1 MMENKQ
7 IPMMIAFV
15 LAVVAVAAA
24 AVILTGHG
32 DSGKEYTVTFDPN
45 GETFDEAPGTQKV
58 RSGDLAKSPGTV
70 LNSDGSK
77 TVDGWYTD
85 KQCTQQNEWDFG
97 SGKVTSD
104 LRLYAHWISAGCTVT
119 LTSDPLSAIAFT
131 YSIDGGTQKEYTA
144 PITVKTGSTLS
155 ATAAVG
161 TDYRIK
167 EWDDGTGTATRPATI
182 SGTAEWTAYARTPA
196 FVTFHY
202 DGEDTVPAYKQEFDP
217 DKAFTLEA
225 NRFAV
230 PEGKVFGWWTAD
242 AATCGF
248 EYYDKE
254 NLQTVP
260 SGSIDVYAVWAVSE
274 TLSTGNEAYIYTSG
288 TNGGNIGFITGTAA
302 IT

>member
-7 IPMMIAFV
+7 IPMIIAFV

-85 KQCTQQNEWDFG
+85 KQCTQQKWDFG

-104 LRLYAHWISAGCTVT
+104 LRLYAHWISAECTVT

-131 YSIDGGTQKEYTA
+131 YSIDGGTQMEYA
-144 PITVKTGSTLS
+144 GPITVKIGSTLS

-161 TDYRIK
+161 TDYRFK
-167 EWDDGTGTATRPATI
+167 EWDDGTGTATRTATI

-202 DGEDTVPAYKQEFDP
+202 DGEDTVPAYRQEFDP
-217 DKAFTLEA
+217 DKEFTLEA
-225 NRFAV
+225 NRFTA
-230 PEGKVFGWWTAD
+230 PEGKVFGWWSVNFLSGD
-242 AATCGF
+242 LEF
-248 EYYDKE
+248 YDGQKVVVDE
-254 NLQTVP
+254 DDP
-260 SGSIDVYAVWAVSE
+260 IDVYAVWATVE
-274 TLSTGNEAYIYTSG
+274 TLDTGNKAYLYQAQADGG
-288 TNGGNIGFITGTAA
+288 TVGLITGAA
-302 IT
+302 ELT